1 LYFTENNF
9 LQTTAFSIKPQHMF
23 LSASTRSSYPTS
35 SNLDEQ
41 SFKKFLQVSINNYDS
56 AYNNESL
63 VGSLSTI
70 SSKIPSLFL
79 HLQSTFTLNQLFKN
93 SNLGFSPI
101 MRKFLYPELE
111 TKVNNNSDKT
121 VIHNPLLK

>member
-1 LYFTENNF
+1 MTNIRIIVQIFCLAEGLASFSC
-9 LQTTAFSIKPQHMF
+9 TAIAKRSLCLFR
-23 LSASTRSSYPTS
+23 LSKWTPI
-35 SNLDEQ
+35 
-41 SFKKFLQVSINNYDS
+41 LQVSINNYDS